1 MFLLHRGHLWIPPI
15 IDCIIVFSPAR
26 LVGDMAKKEDP
37 RIANGKT
44 EIQRLRAA
52 GKTTNYAKM
61 TAAEKAAYR
70 AATGNKPLKKAGGP
84 KRPATSVT
92 APDLPPPPRNRKWKT
107 GGSF

>member
-1 MFLLHRGHLWIPPI
+1 
-15 IDCIIVFSPAR
+15 
-26 LVGDMAKKEDP
+26 MAKKEDP
-37 RIANGKT
+37 RINKGKT

-70 AATGNKPLKKAGGP
+70 AATGNKPLKAGGP
-84 KRPATSVT
+84 KRPATAVT
-92 APDLPPPPRNRKWKT
+92 APDLPPPPPNRKWKT